1 MASAS
6 SSVRSLRCS
15 SSEVGWCPKLGS
27 NFVAQIA
34 FDPNASICSAK
45 ALFKPW
51 IMDTMNI
58 RVITPTLTPK
68 IVSDERSLFAHT
80 VSAAIS
86 ADSLMSS
93 SFIADCRLPI
103 ADLLL
108 ALSALNLVQLSLEQM
123 PTRFFPLLI
132 IITNRQSAM
141 GNGLKPGTRYLRPA
155 LILLSTPQSDPV

>member
-6 SSVRSLRCS
+6 SRVRSLRCS
-15 SSEVGWCPKLGS
+15 SSEFTWWPKLGS

-34 FDPNASICSAK
+34 FDTNASICSAK

-51 IMDTMNI
+51 IMETMNI
-58 RVITPTLTPK
+58 NVMTPTLTPK

-80 VSAAIS
+80 VSTAIS

-93 SFIADCRLPI
+93 NFIADCPLPL

-108 ALSALNLVQLSLEQM
+108 PLSGLNLVQLSLEQM
-123 PTRFFPLLI
+123 PTRLFVADYHSK
-132 IITNRQSAM
+132 SAI
-141 GNGLKPGTRYLRPA
+141 GNWQL
-155 LILLSTPQSDPV
+155 